1 MSLNYICPG
10 CGTSL
15 GYEGLCWKCKSEQ
28 ERKAAL
34 AWTPEQIGEKQK
46 NLIQNIQRLAEME
59 DPEFT
64 DFWQLLSYHDA
75 ITPEIQRVALAAEV
89 FWPCEIYYHAP
100 ADVRD
105 GLIHALLSAEYSSAA
120 SNLMSC
126 LAMQGDDKA
135 METLLELER
144 NPRPWRKGLY
154 VDPSSYA
161 QIGGWTFN
169 KEGQKIQLNF
179 DTCYPMVKG
188 TTSEKSPVRIG
199 RAREDTCPHCGGR
212 MVDMLVLDGRD
223 ERLKF
228 LGLDGILTATCC
240 PNCVGFLKGPAFNSF
255 TLDGGVEV
263 FPSELFD
270 GAEKTDCYVSPED
283 YKALT
288 ENPFVLGEAPVP
300 LFYGAACQDVNTV
313 GGFANW
319 VQDAEYTTCP
329 HCGKPMKYLA
339 QIQWDTVL
347 TVRRARS
354 MWNSARTAISCP
366 CSTSRPKKVAQ
377 YEKRNTS
384 RYLRKEASTM
394 CEHCRNI
401 QTWRKFD
408 APKDYLACIAY
419 IQQLVS
425 EGEFELMQEESTCP
439 LEKVKTE
446 DGWADEI
453 MAHMIRCKHCGQ
465 IFTCVVNTWR
475 GSEHFR
481 KGKG

>member
-1 MSLNYICPG
+1 MSLKYTCPS
-10 CGTSL
+10 CGTPL
-15 GYEGLCWKCKSEQ
+15 GYEGLCWKCKCEQ
-28 ERKAAL
+28 ERQAAL
-34 AWTPEQIGEKQK
+34 AWTPEQITKKQK
-46 NLIQNIQRLAEME
+46 NLIQNIQRLADME

-64 DFWQLLSYHDA
+64 DFWQLLGYHDA

-188 TTSEKSPVRIG
+188 
-199 RAREDTCPHCGGR
+199 
-212 MVDMLVLDGRD
+212 
-223 ERLKF
+223 
-228 LGLDGILTATCC
+228 
-240 PNCVGFLKGPAFNSF
+240 PAFNRF

-270 GAEKTDCYVSPED
+270 GAEKTDCYVSSED

-300 LFYGAACQDVNTV
+300 LFYGAACQDVNTI

-339 QIQWDTVL
+339 QIQWDTVFDCAEGTL
-347 TVRRARS
+347 YVEFCSDCQIVS
-354 MWNSARTAISCP
+354 M
-366 CSTSRPKKVAQ
+366 Q
-377 YEKRNTS
+377 
-384 RYLRKEASTM
+384 
-394 CEHCRNI
+394 HQ
-401 QTWRKFD
+401 QT
-408 APKDYLACIAY
+408 
-419 IQQLVS
+419 
-425 EGEFELMQEESTCP
+425 
-439 LEKVKTE
+439 
-446 DGWADEI
+446 
-453 MAHMIRCKHCGQ
+453 
-465 IFTCVVNTWR
+465 
-475 GSEHFR
+475 
-481 KGKG
+481 

>member
-1 MSLNYICPG
+1 MSLQYTCPG
-10 CGTSL
+10 CGTPL

-28 ERKAAL
+28 ERNAAL
-34 AWTPEQIGEKQK
+34 AWTTEQITEKQR
-46 NLIQNIQRLAEME
+46 NLIQNIQRLADME

-64 DFWQLLSYHDA
+64 DFWQLLGYHNA
-75 ITPEIQRVALAAEV
+75 IAPEIQRAALAAEV

-188 TTSEKSPVRIG
+188 TTDEKSPVRIG

-223 ERLKF
+223 ERLRF

-240 PNCVGFLKGPAFNSF
+240 PSCVISQRPRLQPVHPGWRC
-255 TLDGGVEV
+255 GGLP
-263 FPSELFD
+263 FR
-270 GAEKTDCYVSPED
+270 
-283 YKALT
+283 AL
-288 ENPFVLGEAPVP
+288 
-300 LFYGAACQDVNTV
+300 
-313 GGFANW
+313 
-319 VQDAEYTTCP
+319 
-329 HCGKPMKYLA
+329 
-339 QIQWDTVL
+339 
-347 TVRRARS
+347 
-354 MWNSARTAISCP
+354 
-366 CSTSRPKKVAQ
+366 
-377 YEKRNTS
+377 
-384 RYLRKEASTM
+384 
-394 CEHCRNI
+394 
-401 QTWRKFD
+401 
-408 APKDYLACIAY
+408 
-419 IQQLVS
+419 
-425 EGEFELMQEESTCP
+425 
-439 LEKVKTE
+439 
-446 DGWADEI
+446 
-453 MAHMIRCKHCGQ
+453 
-465 IFTCVVNTWR
+465 
-475 GSEHFR
+475 
-481 KGKG
+481 

>member
-1 MSLNYICPG
+1 
-10 CGTSL
+10 
-15 GYEGLCWKCKSEQ
+15 
-28 ERKAAL
+28 
-34 AWTPEQIGEKQK
+34 
-46 NLIQNIQRLAEME
+46 
-59 DPEFT
+59 
-64 DFWQLLSYHDA
+64 
-75 ITPEIQRVALAAEV
+75 
-89 FWPCEIYYHAP
+89 
-100 ADVRD
+100 
-105 GLIHALLSAEYSSAA
+105 
-120 SNLMSC
+120 
-126 LAMQGDDKA
+126 

-161 QIGGWTFN
+161 QIGGWTFD
-169 KEGQKIQLNF
+169 KEGQRIRLGF

-188 TTSEKSPVRIG
+188 TTGEKSPVRIG

-212 MVDMLVLDGRD
+212 MVDILVLDGRD
-223 ERLKF
+223 ERLRF

-339 QIQWDTVL
+339 QIQWDTVFDCAEGTL
-347 TVRRARS
+347 YVEFCPDCQIVS
-354 MWNSARTAISCP
+354 M
-366 CSTSRPKKVAQ
+366 Q
-377 YEKRNTS
+377 
-384 RYLRKEASTM
+384 
-394 CEHCRNI
+394 HQ
-401 QTWRKFD
+401 QT
-408 APKDYLACIAY
+408 
-419 IQQLVS
+419 
-425 EGEFELMQEESTCP
+425 
-439 LEKVKTE
+439 
-446 DGWADEI
+446 
-453 MAHMIRCKHCGQ
+453 
-465 IFTCVVNTWR
+465 
-475 GSEHFR
+475 
-481 KGKG
+481 